1 MWTAASTRWA
11 LRCVAERVAPILP
24 SRDLR
29 ATSAFYERLGY
40 AVQGL
45 WPDEYLIVRRGEIG
59 LHFFHCPEVDPGTS
73 IAGCYLYVEDADAL
87 HAEYAALG
95 LPGDG
100 IPSLNGPHEADYGLR
115 EFALVDED
123 GNLLRIG
130 SPLPQ
135 AG

>member
-1 MWTAASTRWA
+1 VS
-11 LRCVAERVAPILP
+11 ESVAPILP

-40 AVQGL
+40 EEVGL
-45 WPDEYLIVRRGEIG
+45 WPEEYLIVARGAFG
-59 LHFFHCPEVDPGTS
+59 LHFFHCPQLDPRTS
-73 IAGCYLYVEDADAL
+73 IAGAYLYVDDADAL

-95 LPGDG
+95 LPGEG
-100 IPSLNGPHEADYGLR
+100 IPRLHGAPVDADYSLR
-115 EFALVDED
+115 EFAVADAD

-130 SPLPQ
+130 SPLRQ